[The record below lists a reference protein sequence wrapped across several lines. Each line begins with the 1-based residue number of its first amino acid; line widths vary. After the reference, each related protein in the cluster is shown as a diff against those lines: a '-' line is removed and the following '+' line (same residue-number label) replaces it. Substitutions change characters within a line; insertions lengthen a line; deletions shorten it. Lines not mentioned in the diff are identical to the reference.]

1 MKKIAITIENS
12 FVLLVAEDVMI
23 YVYTKPNTSVLLLSW
38 KILENE
44 DRRRMRVDKVKVFS
58 SPVVCLCTFNDQSLI
73 VLALTIPQKCNR
85 KDTSTPTG
93 QIIAVNANSY
103 YENVK
108 TLLKK

>member
-1 MKKIAITIENS
+1 
-12 FVLLVAEDVMI
+12 
-23 YVYTKPNTSVLLLSW
+23 
-38 KILENE
+38 
-44 DRRRMRVDKVKVFS
+44 MRVDKVKVFS

-73 VLALTIPQKCNR
+73 VLALTIPRKCNR

-108 TLLKK
+108 TLLKKERIFVHELTDGAHISRC